1 MRTIV
6 LLFAALAGIFATSG
20 PKKPTLPQ
28 NYVLVPSGTTVND
41 RGQQVSMLAFYMC
54 NAEVTNLEY
63 QEFLADLQRREKT
76 EDLAIAKIHP
86 EGWQQVSEV
95 FQDYHTLPAYQNYPV
110 VNISQAGARLYCAWL
125 TEMYAEQNPDFQV
138 TFRLPTEAQWKYA
151 AHGGLSEKFP
161 YPHGQYLRATNGQ
174 FLYNFKRLGDEA
186 IHYDLATKT
195 YQVKP
200 LDTPTMPELPTP
212 AIVPARGFQPNG
224 YGLYHTSGN
233 VAEMLQET
241 GRTVGGCFNSTG
253 YDIRI
258 DAPDAFAGFSKPSP
272 YIGFRPVAIVE
283 QRQK

>member
-1 MRTIV
+1 MRTLV
-6 LLFAALAGIFATSG
+6 LLFTAFVCIFAVSG
-20 PKKPTLPQ
+20 PKKPVLPK
-28 NYVLVPSGTTVND
+28 NYVLVPSGTTLND
-41 RGQQVSMLAFYMC
+41 SGKQVSMLAFYMC

-76 EDLAIAKIHP
+76 DAYTLANIQP
-86 EGWQQVSEV
+86 DGWNAVSAA
-95 FQDYHTLPAYQNYPV
+95 FQNYHTSAAYHHYPV
-110 VNISQAGARLYCAWL
+110 VNISQEGARLYCAWL
-125 TEMYAEQNPDFQV
+125 TEQYADRNPDFTV
-138 TFRLPTEAQWKYA
+138 TFRLPTEAEWKYA
-151 AHGGLSEKFP
+151 ARGGLSGHFP
-161 YPHGQYLRATNGQ
+161 YPHGQYLRAANGQ

-186 IHYDLATKT
+186 IHYDPATKS

-200 LDTPTMPELPTP
+200 LDAPAALEHPVSMAPTQS
-212 AIVPARGFQPNG
+212 FQPNG

-233 VAEMLQET
+233 AAEMLQET
-241 GRTVGGCFNSTG
+241 GRTIGGCFNSTG